1 MCDEQP
7 HDSWYHNFDEVYRRF
22 CETLRSAAEK
32 LVGPRLRRRVDADD
46 IVQSVF
52 REYHQN
58 NSGGTCKFDN
68 TRALHNYLRTVM
80 DNKVRNQA
88 QFHNAKKRGVMLEES
103 VVASGEISA
112 LQPRQPTPDQW
123 VAATDEIQFLPRGFS
138 RRDLKI
144 VRLCAEGHTSPEVAR
159 LLRCSRWTVRRVL
172 DGFGTRLQR
181 RLAHH
186 RPL

>member
-68 TRALHNYLRTVM
+68 
-80 DNKVRNQA
+80 
-88 QFHNAKKRGVMLEES
+88 
-103 VVASGEISA
+103 
-112 LQPRQPTPDQW
+112 PRQPTPDQW